1 MDRHLLV
8 TVAMSVVLCAAS
20 QPVRAGG
27 ARQDDPPTSGEVK
40 IYPQT
45 YESPPDTPSPLR
57 SASGEELVLVELTS
71 GKMAYVQVTV
81 ANGDPYSGV
90 CGLDG
95 KGMQLRVSDEFPSL
109 QRTGLH
115 AEVELDRAAG
125 ITGYPFDVIDCIARP
140 GAFSYDG
147 FIAEDETI
155 RAVLK
160 ADNRLVRGLGLT
172 HPQLA
177 KPLFHLWNL
186 MRLMYPT
193 AMIYNGQRVLFSG
206 KPTKCF
212 QESVFRDEIQ
222 GTWDISIR
230 RELSSKEQAFLADR
244 YAHLDQRS
252 RADLAFRLSHLRIGE
267 MVAFYIMRYG
277 FYEGHTAWRADP
289 IAVSFVFGLRS
300 IEELASLFGDDLYE
314 RLTRHHTA
322 EATPRR

>member
-1 MDRHLLV
+1 MNRHLLL
-8 TVAMSVVLCAAS
+8 TVAMSVVFSAAS

-27 ARQDDPPTSGEVK
+27 PRQDDPPTSGEVK
-40 IYPQT
+40 VYPQT
-45 YESPPDTPSPLR
+45 FESSPDKPSPLR
-57 SASGEELVLVELTS
+57 TPSGEELVLVELTS
-71 GKMAYVQVTV
+71 GKMAYVPVTV
-81 ANGDPYSGV
+81 VNGDPYSGP

-115 AEVELDRAAG
+115 AEDELDSATE

-147 FIAEDETI
+147 FIAGDETI

-160 ADNRLVRGLGLT
+160 ADNRLVRALGLT

-177 KPLFHLWNL
+177 TPLFHLWNL
-186 MRLMYPT
+186 MRQMRPAAT
-193 AMIYNGQRVLFSG
+193 IYNGQRVLFSG

-230 RELSSKEQAFLADR
+230 RELSSKEQAFLAQR

-252 RADLAFRLSHLRIGE
+252 RADLALRLSHLRIGE

-300 IEELASLFGDDLYE
+300 FEELAGLFGDDLYE
-314 RLTRHHTA
+314 RLTRHYTI
-322 EATPRR
+322 EATPER